1 MWPIFGCCI
10 QEVLTSQS
18 DTRIIS
24 GSGRIFFTLS
34 ASPMTIFNF
43 LKLFK
48 RALACFWHLTREVF
62 ALTLTKLF
70 RSKQVVLQNGIIT
83 NRNFI
88 APIIS
93 LYVLLPHPKYVHMLS
108 PVSYV
113 GTWQQCRD
121 TNMYLEIFAMMCTYV
136 NCYFATRER
145 ASLSRI
151 NLKFCVKPSIIGTFT
166 NVLWHF

>member
-48 RALACFWHLTREVF
+48 NC
-62 ALTLTKLF
+62 
-70 RSKQVVLQNGIIT
+70 
-83 NRNFI
+83 
-88 APIIS
+88 S
-93 LYVLLPHPKYVHMLS
+93 L
-108 PVSYV
+108 V
-113 GTWQQCRD
+113 G
-121 TNMYLEIFAMMCTYV
+121 
-136 NCYFATRER
+136 
-145 ASLSRI
+145 
-151 NLKFCVKPSIIGTFT
+151 LKMS
-166 NVLWHF
+166 